1 MPRASTA
8 RPRARRGAIA
18 LRTAAVTAAAT
29 AALVLGSTTMASA
42 RPDTARPDTA
52 RPDTARLG
60 TSADAGQSGAAFA
73 LAREFGVSAAQAQ
86 QRLENERS
94 LDRLSDALTRR
105 LGAGETGGSYIA
117 RSGALVVTVTDAAA
131 AQRVRASGASPRSVR
146 YSSSDLASVHRQLD
160 RYSREHGAGA
170 VQGWYVDVRD
180 NAVVVTTTAG
190 TDSWGTRAFLNKA
203 RSYGDLVEV
212 ERTAA
217 DAVAAA
223 YLYGGQQVNMSN
235 GYVCS
240 NGFNART
247 SSGAYIL
254 LTAGHCAEGYPTFSR
269 NGVTI
274 GSTRG
279 YSFPTSDYAS
289 VNINDPAY
297 WNPQGAVDMYNG
309 YARAV
314 SGYSS
319 APVGSSLCKSGRTT
333 GWTCG
338 TIQAYNQTVNYGG
351 GDIVYGLVRH
361 SACVEQGDSGGSN
374 MSGNYAQGMSSGGSL
389 YSSGGRLVCG
399 QKVGQPNVSYYQ
411 PVGEALSAYGA
422 TLVTR

>member
-1 MPRASTA
+1 MPEPSTA
-8 RPRARRGAIA
+8 RPRARRVVIGLGA
-18 LRTAAVTAAAT
+18 AAAT
-29 AALVLGSTTMASA
+29 AALALGSTATASA
-42 RPDTARPDTA
+42 RPDTARLD
-52 RPDTARLG
+52 
-60 TSADAGQSGAAFA
+60 TSAAAGQTGAAAA
-73 LAREFGVSAAQAQ
+73 LAREYGITTAKAH
-86 QRLENERS
+86 QRLANERS
-94 LDRLSDALTRR
+94 VDRLSDALTRQV
-105 LGAGETGGSYIA
+105 GAGHTGGAYIG
-117 RSGALVVTVTDAAA
+117 RSGALVVTVTDAASARQVRSTA
-131 AQRVRASGASPRSVR
+131 ATPQRVS
-146 YSSSDLASVHRQLD
+146 YSSRDLGSVHQQLD
-160 RYSREHGAGA
+160 RFSRRHGAGA

-180 NAVVVTTTAG
+180 NSVVVTTTTGA
-190 TDSWGTRAFLNKA
+190 DSRQTRAFLHKA
-203 RSYGDLVEV
+203 RSYGDRVTI
-212 ERTAA
+212 ERTSA
-217 DAVAAA
+217 DTVPAA
-223 YLYGGQQVNMSN
+223 YLYGGQQVEMSN
-235 GYVCS
+235 GYICS

-279 YSFPTSDYAS
+279 DSFPVNDYAS

-422 TLVTR
+422 TLITQ

>member
-1 MPRASTA
+1 MSYSA
-8 RPRARRGAIA
+8 RD
-18 LRTAAVTAAAT
+18 
-29 AALVLGSTTMASA
+29 LGS
-42 RPDTARPDTA
+42 
-52 RPDTARLG
+52 
-60 TSADAGQSGAAFA
+60 
-73 LAREFGVSAAQAQ
+73 VH
-86 QRLENERS
+86 QRL
-94 LDRLSDALTRR
+94 DRF
-105 LGAGETGGSYIA
+105 
-117 RSGALVVTVTDAAA
+117 
-131 AQRVRASGASPRSVR
+131 
-146 YSSSDLASVHRQLD
+146 
-160 RYSREHGAGA
+160 SREHGAGA

-190 TDSWGTRAFLNKA
+190 ADSKKTRAFLRKA
-203 RSYGDLVEV
+203 RSYGDRVAI
-212 ERTAA
+212 ERSAA
-217 DAVAAA
+217 DAVPAA

-235 GYVCS
+235 GFVCS

-274 GSTRG
+274 GATRG
-279 YSFPTSDYAS
+279 YSFPTNDYAS
-289 VNINDPAY
+289 VNVNDPAY

-309 YARAV
+309 YARLV

-399 QKVGQPNVSYYQ
+399 QNVGQPNVSYYQ

-422 TLVTR
+422 TLVTQ

>member
-1 MPRASTA
+1 MSTPSST
-8 RPRARRGAIA
+8 RPGARRALTALGAA
-18 LRTAAVTAAAT
+18 TAT
-29 AALVLGSTTMASA
+29 AALVLGSTTTASA
-42 RPDTARPDTA
+42 RPDTARLD
-52 RPDTARLG
+52 
-60 TSADAGQSGAAFA
+60 TSAAPAGAAAA
-73 LAREFGVSAAQAQ
+73 LAREYGISTAVAH

-94 LDRLSDALTRR
+94 LDRLSDVLTER
-105 LGAGETGGSYIA
+105 LGAGHTGGAYIG
-117 RSGALVVTVTDAAA
+117 RSGALVVTVTDAASA
-131 AQRVRASGASPRSVR
+131 REVRSTVATPQRVS
-146 YSSSDLASVHRQLD
+146 YSSRELGSVHQQLD
-160 RYSREHGAGA
+160 RFSRRHGAGA

-190 TDSWGTRAFLNKA
+190 ADSRQTRAFLHKA
-203 RSYGDLVEV
+203 RSYGDRVAV
-212 ERTAA
+212 ERTTA
-217 DAVAAA
+217 DAVTAA

-274 GSTRG
+274 GATRG
-279 YSFPTSDYAS
+279 YSFPTNDYAS
-289 VNINDPAY
+289 VNVNDPAY

-309 YARAV
+309 FARVV

-399 QKVGQPNVSYYQ
+399 ERVGQPNVSYYQ

-422 TLVTR
+422 TLVTQ